1 MGKRHHHSSHRRFM
15 GNTKDA
21 ITAPALLVAELKLYG
36 FSAVMSKGG
45 DKVAQVKCDRCGRHV
60 HHGTIQAV
68 RDHAATH

>member
-1 MGKRHHHSSHRRFM
+1 MGKRRSHRSQRRFM
-15 GNTKDA
+15 DNAKDA

-36 FSAVMSKGG
+36 FTAVMATGG

-60 HHGTIQAV
+60 HHGTVQAV